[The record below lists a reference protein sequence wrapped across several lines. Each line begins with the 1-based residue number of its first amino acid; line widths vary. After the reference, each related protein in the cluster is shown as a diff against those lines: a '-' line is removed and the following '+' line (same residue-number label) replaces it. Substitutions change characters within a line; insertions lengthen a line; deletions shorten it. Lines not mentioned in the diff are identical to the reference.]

1 MGVMGVWVVGVA
13 ADNPIEEA
21 RRRFPDAA
29 GAHGTWPAS
38 SADMIQ
44 WCKPLEPAELLDGT
58 PERPS
63 RIDEIVRF
71 ADAVYRVRND
81 ETAVDEFQDYLLHA
95 VPQQESEG
103 MFCAAVPRGDGAAAL
118 MWGLGRDTALRFP
131 GCCGQFLFDA
141 AQVRAALPAAE
152 QALVLHP
159 PRRAYVATRIRLWL
173 DEMADDPNCDIDELI
188 DGPLRVLCYAAGTGV
203 GAVGLSLEGTV
214 ARLRR
219 GFGT

>member
-1 MGVMGVWVVGVA
+1 MGGMGVWVVGVV
-13 ADNPIEEA
+13 ADDAIEDA

-38 SADMIQ
+38 SADVSQ
-44 WCKPLEPAELLDGT
+44 WCESLEPAELPDGT

-63 RIDEIVRF
+63 SIDEIARF

-81 ETAVDEFQDYLLHA
+81 ETEVDEFQDCLLHL

-103 MFCAAVPRGDGAAAL
+103 MFCSAVPRGDGAAAL
-118 MWGLGRDTALRFP
+118 MWGLGRDTTLRIP

-141 AQVRAALPAAE
+141 AQVHAALPAAE
-152 QALVLHP
+152 QALTFPLR
-159 PRRAYVATRIRLWL
+159 RRAHVTARIRQWL

-188 DGPLRVLCYAAGTGV
+188 DGPLRVLRHAARTGV
-203 GAVGLSLEGTV
+203 GAVGLTLWY
-214 ARLRR
+214 
-219 GFGT
+219 

>member
-1 MGVMGVWVVGVA
+1 MSVMGVWVVGSV
-13 ADNPIEEA
+13 ADNPIGET

-29 GAHGTWPAS
+29 AAHGTWPAS
-38 SADMIQ
+38 SADMSQ
-44 WCKPLEPAELLDGT
+44 WCEPLEPAELLDGT

-63 RIDEIVRF
+63 SIDEIVRF
-71 ADAVYRVRND
+71 AGAVDRVRND
-81 ETAVDEFQDYLLHA
+81 ETEVDEFQDYLLRA

-118 MWGLGRDTALRFP
+118 MWGLGRDTTLRFP

-159 PRRAYVATRIRLWL
+159 PRRAHVAARIRLWL

-188 DGPLRVLCYAAGTGV
+188 DGPLRVLRYAARTGV
-203 GAVGLSLEGTV
+203 GAVGLTLWY
-214 ARLRR
+214 
-219 GFGT
+219 

>member
-13 ADNPIEEA
+13 ADHPIEKA
-21 RRRFPDAA
+21 RRLFPDAA

-44 WCKPLEPAELLDGT
+44 WCEPLEPAELLDGT

-71 ADAVYRVRND
+71 ADAVHRVRND
-81 ETAVDEFQDYLLHA
+81 ETEVDEFQDYLLQA
-95 VPQQESEG
+95 VPQQEGEG

-118 MWGLGRDTALRFP
+118 MWGLGRDTTLRFP

-141 AQVRAALPAAE
+141 AQVRVALPAAE
-152 QALVLHP
+152 QALALHP
-159 PRRAYVATRIRLWL
+159 PRRAEAAIRIRQWL
-173 DEMADDPNCDIDELI
+173 DEMADDPNCGIDELI
-188 DGPLRVLCYAAGTGV
+188 DGPLRVLRYAARTGV
-203 GAVGLSLEGTV
+203 GAVGLTLWY
-214 ARLRR
+214 
-219 GFGT
+219 